1 MRITDL
7 KTTFLVVPLE
17 KALLNVTKTRATL
30 QLILVSVETDQGITG
45 HGYTYTDGYGG
56 HAIKALLDTDILE
69 LVRGRDPRDVKAVIA
84 SVLWEIRHGGFGGI
98 TSLAVAA
105 LDLALWDIFSQSVGL
120 PLTRLLGAYTDRIP
134 MYASIAGW
142 SGLPIQEQVAR
153 AQELVGKGISGIKV
167 QIARAPLEMD
177 VLRLKSLREAL
188 GPGPKLFV
196 DANTVMSVPQAIALG
211 RRIQE
216 FDIFWMEEPIA
227 VRDLE
232 GHKTIAT
239 QVGIPLATGE
249 QLFSLRDC
257 EEYIKRRLVSYMQ
270 ADVLRVGGI
279 CEWLRIAALADGFNM
294 KMSPHFVMEVHTQLL
309 CTIPNPQF
317 VEYIPWLQAYFKE
330 SIGVENGYAVARQ
343 TPGLGL
349 EFDAKAIE
357 TFRVG

>member
-30 QLILVSVETDQGITG
+30 QLILVSVETDQGLTG

-56 HAIKALLDTDILE
+56 HATKALLDTDILE
-69 LVRGRDPRDVKAVIA
+69 LVRGRDPRDVKAIIA
-84 SVLWEIRHGGFGGI
+84 SVRWEIRHAGFGGI

-120 PLTRLLGAYTDRIP
+120 PLTRLLGAFTDRIP

-232 GHKTIAT
+232 GHRTIAT

-249 QLFSLRDC
+249 QLFSPRDC

-279 CEWLRIAALADGFNM
+279 CEWLHIAALADGFNL

-317 VEYIPWLQAYFKE
+317 VEYIPWLQAYFRE
-330 SIGVENGYAVARQ
+330 PIGVENGYAVARQ
-343 TPGLGL
+343 APGLGL

-357 TFRVG
+357 MFRMG